1 MICQPMC
8 TSSCA
13 SVTTIAIA
21 IPEAPIQLPRRA
33 VVGDDRNRSARMKQM
48 IVTR

>member
-1 MICQPMC
+1 MC
-8 TSSCA
+8 TPVCA
-13 SVTTIAIA
+13 SVTTIASA
-21 IPEAPIQLPRRA
+21 MPTAPIQFPRRA

>member
-1 MICQPMC
+1 MC
-8 TSSCA
+8 RPGCA
-13 SVTTIAIA
+13 SVTTIATA
-21 IPEAPIQLPRRA
+21 IPNAPIQFPRRA